1 MNIQEKIEQLKNKTR
16 FTVDDLRDVV
26 VILRSEQGCPWDR
39 EQDHH
44 SIRNDMLEEAYEA
57 VEAIDTDDP
66 EQLREELGDVLF
78 QTVFHACIAEE
89 EARFVFDDVVGDV
102 CRKMILRHPHVFG
115 DVEANTTEKVL
126 ENWEQIKQASHHRTS
141 VTEALEGV
149 AKTLPALMRAGKL
162 AKKAAKAGLYTA
174 EAEELS
180 EEELADALFAL
191 AAQAQM
197 RGWSAEELLDK
208 RCSAFIREMEAREK
222 G

>member
-1 MNIQEKIEQLKNKTR
+1 MEIKEKIELLKRKER
-16 FTVDDLRDVV
+16 YSIDDLRDVM

-39 EQDHH
+39 EQDHR

-66 EQLREELGDVLF
+66 IQLREELGDVLF
-78 QTVFHACIAEE
+78 QVVFHTCISEE
-89 EARFVFDDVVGDV
+89 EGNFVFDDVVGDV

-115 DVEANTTEKVL
+115 DVEVDGTERVL
-126 ENWEQIKQASHHRTS
+126 DNWEQIKQASHNRST

-162 AKKAAKAGLYTA
+162 AKKAAKGGLYVP
-174 EAEELS
+174 EEGTLS
-180 EEELADALFAL
+180 EEELAEALFSL

-197 RGWSAEELLDK
+197 KGWSAEELLDR
-208 RCSAFIREMEAREK
+208 RCAAFIREMDAREN